1 MGDVI
6 NRRDTAEG
14 RPPST
19 EGRLDS
25 RAVRSVPWTLL
36 TYAGNRGVGFIA
48 SIVLARLLVPSDFGL
63 IALAGSLTL
72 ALNYLRD
79 LGLAATIISRHD
91 LSRHAQGTILT
102 IMICLSIALGLV
114 GVAVA
119 PWVARAFD
127 EADLTDVVRV
137 LSLTICLGGLQGFG
151 EAQLQKHM
159 LFRGRFIVL
168 VGQAVVYSVVAIA
181 LAAVTTLGVWSIV
194 IGRIAMSVAGT
205 VLVFVYAAPY
215 WVRPGWNLE
224 EARDALGTSMG
235 FLAQV
240 MLQFLRNNSDYV
252 VVGRYLS
259 AAQVGFYYTS
269 YRLAELPFAAISDP
283 VSRVTFA
290 AFSEMRARGEDI
302 RGAYL
307 SVLRLVAVVSV
318 PLGVVLSTAAEPFT
332 LAVLG
337 EQWAP
342 MVGTLT
348 ILGLWASL
356 YPLQNTA
363 SWLLNSSGAPGALA
377 KIDAALYLP
386 FLAALVATA
395 SGPGIEAVAWA
406 IVAYTLSALGIVWVV
421 CRVRVGIPVKDQIR
435 AVWPAVLACV
445 PAWLIGYGVAG
456 MFDGEPWLGLLAT
469 SVACLGCYSAV
480 LSLIDF
486 ELVKQSIRQV
496 GRTLG
501 RGRND

>member
-1 MGDVI
+1 MSNVVD
-6 NRRDTAEG
+6 RRDTPEG
-14 RPPST
+14 APPST

-25 RAVRSVPWTLL
+25 RVVRSVPWTLL
-36 TYAGNRGVGFIA
+36 TYAGNRGIGFIG
-48 SIVLARLLVPSDFGL
+48 SIVLARLLLPSDFGL
-63 IALAGSLTL
+63 IALAGSITL
-72 ALNYLRD
+72 ALNHLRD
-79 LGLAATIISRHD
+79 LGFAATIISRHD

-102 IMICLSIALGLV
+102 MMICLSIALGLV

-119 PWVARAFD
+119 PLVARAFH
-127 EADLTDVVRV
+127 EADLTGVVRA
-137 LSLTICLGGLQGFG
+137 LSLTICLGGFQGFG

-168 VGQAVVYSVVAIA
+168 VGQAVVYSGVAIA
-181 LAAVTTLGVWSIV
+181 LAVVTSLGVWCIV
-194 IGRIAMSVAGT
+194 IARIAMSVAGT
-205 VLVFVYAAPY
+205 ALVFVYAAPY
-215 WVRPGWNLE
+215 WMRPVWNGD
-224 EARDALGTSMG
+224 EARDAFRTSRG

-240 MLQFLRNNSDYV
+240 LLHFIRNNSDYV

-259 AAQVGFYYTS
+259 ATQVGFYYTS

-290 AFSEMRARGEDI
+290 AFSEMRGRGEDI

-318 PLGVVLSTAAEPFT
+318 PLGIVLSTAAEPFT

-337 EQWAP
+337 EKWAP
-342 MVGTLT
+342 MAGTLT
-348 ILGLWASL
+348 VLGLWASL

-377 KIDAALYLP
+377 KINAWLYLP
-386 FLAALVATA
+386 FVAALVVTA
-395 SGPGIEAVAWA
+395 SGPGIEAVAWT
-406 IVAYTLSALGIVWVV
+406 IVAYTLAALGIVWVV
-421 CRVRVGIPVKDQIR
+421 CRARVGIPVKAQLR

-445 PAWLIGYGVAG
+445 PAWLVGYGVAG
-456 MFDGEPWLGLLAT
+456 MLDGEPWLGLVAT
-469 SVACLGCYSAV
+469 SAACLACYAVV

-486 ELVKQSIRQV
+486 GLVKRSV
-496 GRTLG
+496 GQIARTLG
-501 RGRND
+501 R